1 MNEYSKWGSIE
12 IDIPEYMII
21 DNKIRSSMTAD
32 GKITRIKEVPS
43 IKLVPK
49 DIKQAVIVNNSNN
62 ERDLERSDKNKPMPR
77 LLKIKDEPILT
88 QEQLYLREQNRRE
101 FIKER
106 NKELQAIKQ
115 ERAKQPRLP
124 RQARE
129 AIQRQPRQ
137 LRQQQQQQPQTVIRS
152 NTSIDKKNFL
162 IDNFES
168 INITDILKKNDRLL
182 YTQILNYVNKKIKNK
197 QPILFTDVLKT
208 QAWVRDKYSI
218 KLYNKFAIKY
228 IPQIAIR
235 KILNSIIIIIN
246 TIINN
251 RPSIFN
257 TDITIDDINEF
268 ISTLNLP
275 V

>member
-21 DNKIRSSMTAD
+21 DNKIKSSMTAD

-62 ERDLERSDKNKPMPR
+62 ERSIERSNKNKPMPR

-129 AIQRQPRQ
+129 ARQRQPI
-137 LRQQQQQQPQTVIRS
+137 QQQPQTVIRS
-152 NTSIDKKNFL
+152 DTSTDKKKYL

-208 QAWVRDKYSI
+208 QAWIRDKYSI
-218 KLYNKFAIKY
+218 KLYNKIATNNTQ
-228 IPQIAIR
+228 QIAIR

-246 TIINN
+246 NIINN

-257 TDITIDDINEF
+257 TDITMNDINEF
-268 ISTLNLP
+268 ISTL
-275 V
+275 